1 MRMMHL
7 RRYQGVA
14 DDGST
19 INGTG
24 LSKVGFVLFCV
35 WLFVFIFCFY
45 RVVIKVRYYE
55 YKIFN
60 TKLLIVKNTLI
71 KQPFFMSNLFV
82 C

>member
-1 MRMMHL
+1 MKIWAANIEGEMESFMSMMHL

-45 RVVIKVRYYE
+45 KVVIKVRYFG
-55 YKIFN
+55 YKK
-60 TKLLIVKNTLI
+60 T
-71 KQPFFMSNLFV
+71 
-82 C
+82 